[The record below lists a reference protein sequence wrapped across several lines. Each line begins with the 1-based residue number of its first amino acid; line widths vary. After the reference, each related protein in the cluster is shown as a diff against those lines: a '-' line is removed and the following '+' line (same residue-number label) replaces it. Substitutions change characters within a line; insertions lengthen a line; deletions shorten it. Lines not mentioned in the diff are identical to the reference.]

1 MKNFILFTLIL
12 LTTSCGF
19 EVLKQ
24 SELLNFNITRIE
36 TNGDRRINFDLRS
49 KLQSLSKDSGN
60 KKISLIIETKKNKKI
75 KEKNSKNEITKYL
88 ITVNLTIK
96 IVNNENN
103 QIQTISLVEEID
115 YNVSEQ
121 NSQTINNEKQAVKT
135 VSNLLF
141 DKTIKELSLLSIND
155 L

>member
-1 MKNFILFTLIL
+1 M
-12 LTTSCGF
+12 
-19 EVLKQ
+19 
-24 SELLNFNITRIE
+24 
-36 TNGDRRINFDLRS
+36 
-49 KLQSLSKDSGN
+49 
-60 KKISLIIETKKNKKI
+60 
-75 KEKNSKNEITKYL
+75 

-103 QIQTISLVEEID
+103 QIQTILVEEID

-141 DKTIKELSLLSIND
+141 DKTIKTFLVYKWFIRAI
-155 L
+155 

>member
-1 MKNFILFTLIL
+1 M
-12 LTTSCGF
+12 
-19 EVLKQ
+19 
-24 SELLNFNITRIE
+24 
-36 TNGDRRINFDLRS
+36 
-49 KLQSLSKDSGN
+49 
-60 KKISLIIETKKNKKI
+60 
-75 KEKNSKNEITKYL
+75 

-141 DKTIKELSLLSIND
+141 DKTIKELSLLYIND

>member
-1 MKNFILFTLIL
+1 M
-12 LTTSCGF
+12 
-19 EVLKQ
+19 
-24 SELLNFNITRIE
+24 
-36 TNGDRRINFDLRS
+36 
-49 KLQSLSKDSGN
+49 
-60 KKISLIIETKKNKKI
+60 
-75 KEKNSKNEITKYL
+75 